1 LKLTKKRSLLLV
13 LAALVV
19 VALIGAA
26 VIYRLLFFDPNNFR
40 PILSAAGEADLQL
53 PPGFKANVFAEGL
66 SSPRFVAFGPDGH
79 FYVAERGE
87 GRIIRLE
94 DSRGDGVADK
104 RLVFAD
110 DISQPHSLVFHEG
123 AWYVGVPNGVIRLV
137 DENGDG
143 TADSRQTI
151 IGDIPPTGQHTTR
164 TVAFLPDG
172 RMVLSVGSSCNVC
185 NEDDPSR
192 AAVLVY
198 DDADGGIPQV
208 YASGLRN
215 AVGLAVHPETGE
227 LWATNNGADGM
238 GDNRPPDDLYI
249 IQEGQDYGWPR
260 CHSGEFVDP
269 NYGSRGDCDGV
280 SPPLVQLE
288 AHSAPLGLSFYTGST
303 FPSDY
308 QGDLFIA
315 FHGSWNRS
323 DPSGYK
329 IGRLPLNDSDPAGPV
344 EDFATGWLSDDK
356 DAASGRPVGLAIS
369 PAGDLYVSDDKG
381 GFIYRISYTGD

>member
-1 LKLTKKRSLLLV
+1 MKLTKKRSLLLV
-13 LAALVV
+13 LAALAV

-26 VIYRLLFFDPNNFR
+26 VIYRFLFSDSNNFR
-40 PILSAAGEADLQL
+40 PILSKAGEADLQV
-53 PPGFKANVFAEGL
+53 PPGFEANVFAEGL

-79 FYVAERGE
+79 LYVAERGE

-94 DSRGDGVADK
+94 DSSGDGVAD
-104 RLVFAD
+104 RLVVFAD

-123 AWYVGVPNGVIRLV
+123 AWYVGVPNGVIRLLDK
-137 DENGDG
+137 DEDG

-151 IGDIPPTGQHTTR
+151 IDDIPPSGQHTTR

-185 NEDDPSR
+185 NEDDPRR

-198 DDADGGIPQV
+198 DDADGGNHQV
-208 YASGLRN
+208 YAGGLRN
-215 AVGLAVHPETGE
+215 AVGLAIHPGTGE
-227 LWATNNGADGM
+227 LWATNNGADGL

-249 IQEGQDYGWPR
+249 VQQGQNYGWPM

-269 NYGSRGDCDGV
+269 NLGDRDDCDDV
-280 SPPLVQLE
+280 PPPLVQLE
-288 AHSAPLGLSFYTGST
+288 AHSAPLGLAFYTGST

-329 IGRLPLNDSDPAGPV
+329 IGRVPLNGSDPSGPL
-344 EDFATGWLSDDK
+344 EDFATGWLNDDK
-356 DAASGRPVGLAIS
+356 DAASGRPVGLAFS